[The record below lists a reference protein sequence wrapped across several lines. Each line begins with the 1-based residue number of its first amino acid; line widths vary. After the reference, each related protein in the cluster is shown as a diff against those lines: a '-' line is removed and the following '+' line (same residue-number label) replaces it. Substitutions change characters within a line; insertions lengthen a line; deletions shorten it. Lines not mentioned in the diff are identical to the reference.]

1 MTVAMLYLYH
11 MTLLQ
16 GGGILAMDDLTDIGI
31 TDQDD
36 Q

>member
-1 MTVAMLYLYH
+1 MTVAMLVPVSH
-11 MTLLQ
+11 DLQ